1 MEWVKLGDVVDF
13 QNGYAFKSSQFK
25 TYGTPVIRISDLND
39 TTINITKD
47 KTVRVTEDVPVEYL
61 IEKGDLLLGLS
72 GSVGKIGLYSSSE
85 KAYLNQRVA
94 KVIPKKHT
102 YPPYVRYLIKS
113 LIEMIEKDSVGG
125 TVLNISSNTLKN
137 YKLNIHD
144 INNQKIIADDLQK
157 TESLISTRKAQIAA
171 LEELVQSLFYE
182 MFGDVYEKR
191 FKVVRIKDI
200 YTSTQYGSSSKASAK
215 VNEYPILRMG
225 NITYNGK
232 LDLSDLKY
240 IDLAEDERDKY
251 LVQKNDLLFNRT
263 NSVELVGKTALYD
276 LEKPMAYAGYL
287 IRLRINEKHILP
299 KFLAVQMNSPY
310 LKKVLRHMA
319 KGIIGQANINAKEM
333 LEIEIILPPL
343 ELQEQFAAKVEA
355 IETQKAKLQT
365 SLEEME
371 TLFDAL
377 MQEAFSGNLG

>member
-61 IEKGDLLLGLS
+61 IKKGDLLLGLS

-94 KVIPKKHT
+94 KVIPKRHT

-125 TVLNISSNTLKN
+125 TVLNISTNTLKK
-137 YKLNIHD
+137 YRLNIHD
-144 INNQKIIADDLQK
+144 INNQKIIADNLQK

-171 LEELVQSLFYE
+171 LDELVQSVFYE
-182 MFGDVYEKR
+182 MFGDVNNLNANN
-191 FKVVRIKDI
+191 
-200 YTSTQYGSSSKASAK
+200 YTHL
-215 VNEYPILRMG
+215 E
-225 NITYNGK
+225 
-232 LDLSDLKY
+232 
-240 IDLAEDERDKY
+240 DLAEITMGQSPKGDTYNEEGNGMPLLNGPAEFGLKYPEVKKWTTDSKKESKVGDILFCVRASVGLMNISDKEY
-251 LVQKNDLLFNRT
+251 SIGRGLAAI
-263 NSVELVGKTALYD
+263 SVEDPFQRSFIFKSLYMSND
-276 LEKPMAYAGYL
+276 
-287 IRLRINEKHILP
+287 
-299 KFLAVQMNSPY
+299 Y
-310 LKKVLRHMA
+310 LKKVSTGSTYPSINKEALG
-319 KGIIGQANINAKEM
+319 KIPIINADEKN
-333 LEIEIILPPL
+333 IIKFNDLS
-343 ELQEQFAAKVEA
+343 EA
-355 IETQKAKLQT
+355 IEAQKAKLQT